1 VKLVACVNDEDYGTL
16 SEDTAAIYADAHV
29 ERSPSNRIEIVEE
42 PSDESTLLALG
53 EAVLKPS

>member
-1 VKLVACVNDEDYGTL
+1 MWVNDEDYGTL

-42 PSDESTLLALG
+42 PSDESTFLA
-53 EAVLKPS
+53 